1 MNSLGIINDDQLLFV
16 LGDYLHGFG
25 QSTLF
30 ISGAMF
36 PIVPASD
43 VAIGVNSIYHRVC
56 VRSGGGSEDMQVSH
70 EIHGLEELFKER
82 PLVHIVSDTQ
92 RLLCIVHAP

>member
-1 MNSLGIINDDQLLFV
+1 MNSLGIINDDELLFV
-16 LGDYLHGFG
+16 LRDDLHGLG

-43 VAIGVNSIYHRVC
+43 VAVGVDSIYHRVC
-56 VRSGGGSEDMQVSH
+56 V
-70 EIHGLEELFKER
+70 
-82 PLVHIVSDTQ
+82 
-92 RLLCIVHAP
+92 

>member
-1 MNSLGIINDDQLLFV
+1 MNSLGIINDDELLFV
-16 LGDYLHGFG
+16 LRDDLHGLG

-56 VRSGGGSEDMQVSH
+56 V
-70 EIHGLEELFKER
+70 
-82 PLVHIVSDTQ
+82 
-92 RLLCIVHAP
+92 

>member
-1 MNSLGIINDDQLLFV
+1 MNSLGIVNNDQLLFV
-16 LGDYLHGFG
+16 LGDDLHGLG

-30 ISGAMF
+30 IRGAML
-36 PIVPASD
+36 PIVPPSN
-43 VAIGVNSIYHRVC
+43 VAIGVDGIYDRVC
-56 VRSGGGSEDMQVSH
+56 VRSSGSSEDMQVSH

-82 PLVHIVSDTQ
+82 PLVNIVSDTE